1 MNLAEEKSGLGEA
14 GDWTDEL
21 AEAWAREHPEADVAP
36 LPPLVRLARLGILID
51 AFQTRMLQ
59 PFGLTPAD
67 YTVLAALRRVGAP
80 YRSSPSQ
87 LYSVLHRSS
96 GGMSK
101 MLKRLE
107 ERRLVERFADP
118 HDGRGSLVGLTE
130 AGVAMQ
136 EKVFTD
142 LLNGTHEL
150 LAPVSPGQLADIDQ
164 SLRVLLDAFESRGPR

>member
-1 MNLAEEKSGLGEA
+1 
-14 GDWTDEL
+14 
-21 AEAWAREHPEADVAP
+21 
-36 LPPLVRLARLGILID
+36 
-51 AFQTRMLQ
+51 
-59 PFGLTPAD
+59 
-67 YTVLAALRRVGAP
+67 P

-164 SLRVLLDAFESRGPR
+164 SLRVLLDAFESRRPR